1 MDSFKQHLKNTKFDK
16 LTELEES
23 LFSGFISFIR
33 SAFNKVVNA
42 FKSAFRAIASKL
54 GFGQTISMKISTGLT
69 EANETGQ
76 DSKSRL
82 GYYSE
87 YVCGVE
93 LAKLIESRDLKLPSS
108 STSNSLNKVRQ
119 NFVNTK
125 LKTLSNFKSL
135 SSEIKRM
142 EDAGRAMADKIFS
155 DMLTETADLKVTQF
169 DITLTGDSL
178 KGTGKADIVL
188 RARKKSKNEI
198 VAEIAASLK
207 AYRGASIN
215 LANSTLISFF
225 ASLTGDKEFTSKALE
240 KSQTIIFDSMV
251 KAAVSDGM
259 SKAEAIE
266 FLAKKTLNA
275 TEKKKFKKY
284 KDFGRK
290 VSKESQINTAKIIVD
305 EFNKIYKSSKAK
317 INANLI
323 KLIGMDGED
332 DFYAAIGEG
341 KKMRVI
347 SSKQSPDMK
356 KFVKDIRNKN
366 LNVTM
371 VPKPGSAGRASVSVT
386 LSIGTEILTTS
397 SLTMT
402 DTGIGSAGMTKSKGA
417 IKTNFWFNFNDIA

>member
-1 MDSFKQHLKNTKFDK
+1 
-16 LTELEES
+16 
-23 LFSGFISFIR
+23 
-33 SAFNKVVNA
+33 
-42 FKSAFRAIASKL
+42 
-54 GFGQTISMKISTGLT
+54 
-69 EANETGQ
+69 
-76 DSKSRL
+76 
-82 GYYSE
+82 
-87 YVCGVE
+87 
-93 LAKLIESRDLKLPSS
+93 
-108 STSNSLNKVRQ
+108 
-119 NFVNTK
+119 
-125 LKTLSNFKSL
+125 
-135 SSEIKRM
+135 M
-142 EDAGRAMADKIFS
+142 EDAGKAMADKIFS

-178 KGTGKADIVL
+178 KGAGKADIIL

-207 AYRGASIN
+207 AYQKSRIN
-215 LANSTLISFF
+215 LANNTLISFF
-225 ASLTGDKEFTSKALE
+225 SGLTGDKNFTSKALE

-284 KDFGRK
+284 KDYGRK

-305 EFNKIYKSSKAK
+305 EFNAIYKKNKQK
-317 INANLI
+317 INNNLI
-323 KLIGMDGED
+323 KQIGMDGED

-347 SSKQSPDMK
+347 SSKQSADMK
-356 KFVKDIRNKN
+356 KFISDIRNKA
-366 LNVTM
+366 LTITM
-371 VPKPGSAGRASVSVT
+371 VPKPGASGRASVTVT
-386 LSIGTEILTTS
+386 LSIGTEILS
-397 SLTMT
+397 QSDLTMT

>member
-1 MDSFKQHLKNTKFDK
+1 
-16 LTELEES
+16 
-23 LFSGFISFIR
+23 
-33 SAFNKVVNA
+33 
-42 FKSAFRAIASKL
+42 
-54 GFGQTISMKISTGLT
+54 
-69 EANETGQ
+69 
-76 DSKSRL
+76 
-82 GYYSE
+82 
-87 YVCGVE
+87 
-93 LAKLIESRDLKLPSS
+93 
-108 STSNSLNKVRQ
+108 
-119 NFVNTK
+119 
-125 LKTLSNFKSL
+125 
-135 SSEIKRM
+135 
-142 EDAGRAMADKIFS
+142 
-155 DMLTETADLKVTQF
+155 
-169 DITLTGDSL
+169 
-178 KGTGKADIVL
+178 
-188 RARKKSKNEI
+188 

-305 EFNKIYKSSKAK
+305 EFNKLYKSSKAK
-317 INANLI
+317 INVNLI

-366 LNVTM
+366 LNITM
-371 VPKPGSAGRASVSVT
+371 VPKPGSAGRASVTVT
-386 LSIGTEILTTS
+386 LSIGTEILTT
-397 SLTMT
+397 
-402 DTGIGSAGMTKSKGA
+402 
-417 IKTNFWFNFNDIA
+417 